1 MAENTSIYKGKTNKE
16 IREWY
21 SEEVACIR
29 SLNAEWMGKGIS
41 LQVRA
46 YRAWEIRHN
55 ARVTSRAMMGKEL
68 EIELLERRDLA
79 RYGNSDGPTFDFL
92 VEKYSQL
99 GLVGDEVYE
108 AIIETSMKVNI
119 GVNKGLGLK

>member
-1 MAENTSIYKGKTNKE
+1 
-16 IREWY
+16 
-21 SEEVACIR
+21 
-29 SLNAEWMGKGIS
+29 
-41 LQVRA
+41 
-46 YRAWEIRHN
+46 
-55 ARVTSRAMMGKEL
+55 MGKEL